1 MSTFEVTTTVF
12 PWYGDRQYQ
21 GIYEIEVKQ
30 METRIFTQVR
40 APYLAELYLSF
51 LIQNFFYIRGM
62 ILYKTWYMC
71 SQDGPL
77 KDVRYEDDMKPYP
90 FGLYV
95 DNLSPNPSSS
105 TPFH

>member
-1 MSTFEVTTTVF
+1 M
-12 PWYGDRQYQ
+12 GLID
-21 GIYEIEVKQ
+21 
-30 METRIFTQVR
+30 
-40 APYLAELYLSF
+40 PYF
-51 LIQNFFYIRGM
+51 LGR
-62 ILYKTWYMC
+62 LC